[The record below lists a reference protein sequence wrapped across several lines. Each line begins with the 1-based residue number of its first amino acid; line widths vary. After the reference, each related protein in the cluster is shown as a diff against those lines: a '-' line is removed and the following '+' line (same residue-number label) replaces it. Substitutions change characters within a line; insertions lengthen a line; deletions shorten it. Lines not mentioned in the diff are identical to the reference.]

1 MACNF
6 PIVAWKRVIA
16 RPLLALL
23 LARLRGS
30 KVVLI
35 QHEWAGLNGIRRL
48 TYIPALWLAN
58 TKPRRG
64 APPRRTAVCG
74 ARRVGG
80 HMGGMTPPPP
90 ECSPL

>member
-1 MACNF
+1 VACNF

-58 TKPRRG
+58 TKPGRV
-64 APPRRTAVCG
+64 APGLLSALFRQSGLICTLRNLT
-74 ARRVGG
+74 
-80 HMGGMTPPPP
+80 TPEPY
-90 ECSPL
+90 